1 MANPTQSIGPHG
13 VVPAFPMDISSSAA
27 QAQPRVI
34 MQRDTIAM
42 QGLVRGDPH
51 VLVRGDPH
59 GIQTPTKEIL
69 WNENQALQSHL
80 SWTQQA
86 AHQEIHSTKEAAA
99 RKLENALTSYKNE
112 FRDACELYEDS
123 LHATQ
128 AQEVSTYAAISKA
141 AQTQAA
147 ATQMNANL
155 AMQRAELEMNVVRQ
169 KEMTAQQDLF
179 TTEQHLAQSRSYI
192 TKVTS
197 EGQAQTKS
205 LYQSQAQAQDV
216 ADNASAH
223 LEQLRYKSRLLL
235 DSARCR

>member
-1 MANPTQSIGPHG
+1 MANPTHPIGLHG

-86 AHQEIHSTKEAAA
+86 ANQEIHSTKEAAA
-99 RKLENALTSYKNE
+99 RKLENALKGCNNE
-112 FRDACELYEDS
+112 FKSETS
-123 LHATQ
+123 QIPGQVITGKTQ
-128 AQEVSTYAAISKA
+128 RRINNSTE
-141 AQTQAA
+141 TR
-147 ATQMNANL
+147 
-155 AMQRAELEMNVVRQ
+155 QRQ
-169 KEMTAQQDLF
+169 
-179 TTEQHLAQSRSYI
+179 
-192 TKVTS
+192 
-197 EGQAQTKS
+197 
-205 LYQSQAQAQDV
+205 
-216 ADNASAH
+216 
-223 LEQLRYKSRLLL
+223 
-235 DSARCR
+235 